1 MKHIKLF
8 ENFINESAYSER
20 KTALLTKQSGLS
32 TRKKD
37 LSNKI
42 SELNKKPKTPKSAVQ
57 IQIANLKIASLDV
70 EAKKLKLDLTILDL
84 SNKLSNL

>member
-42 SELNKKPKTPKSAVQ
+42 SELNKKPKTPKISVQ

-70 EAKKLKLDLTILDL
+70 EAKKLKLDLSILDL

>member
-8 ENFINESAYSER
+8 ESFVNESAYSER
-20 KTALLTKQSGLS
+20 KSALTLKQSGLS
-32 TRKKD
+32 ARKRD

-42 SELNKKPKTPKSAVQ
+42 SELNKKPKTPKISVQ

-70 EAKKLKLDLTILDL
+70 EAKKIKLDLNILDL

>member
-42 SELNKKPKTPKSAVQ
+42 SELNKKPKTPK
-57 IQIANLKIASLDV
+57 
-70 EAKKLKLDLTILDL
+70 
-84 SNKLSNL
+84 